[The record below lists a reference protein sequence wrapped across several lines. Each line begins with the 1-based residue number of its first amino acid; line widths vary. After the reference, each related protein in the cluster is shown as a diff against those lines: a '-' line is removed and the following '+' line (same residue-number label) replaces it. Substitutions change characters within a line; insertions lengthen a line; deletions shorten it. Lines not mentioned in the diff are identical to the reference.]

1 MKLYVLIDNNTIID
15 SYYKGE
21 PALSFYIE
29 TQNCKVLFDTGYS
42 DLFLENAQK
51 MNLPIQDIDYIVLS
65 HGHNDHTLGLK
76 YLLNFKF
83 NKRVKII
90 GHPLVFNKKI
100 DVDGSDIGS
109 YLSIEDLNQ
118 KFELLLSEKPVKI
131 NKNLTFLG
139 EIPRILDKETT
150 AIGDIIID
158 GKAYPDHLLDDS
170 ALVFEKESKITII
183 TGCSHSGLINIID
196 YAQKITDCNE
206 INSIIGGFH
215 LLDNELNNNEKIVK
229 HLKLQTINK
238 LYPCHCTG
246 LKAKCS
252 LMQHFNVYDVGVG
265 LIIDN

>member
-1 MKLYVLIDNNTIID
+1 MKLYVLVDNNTTID
-15 SYYKGE
+15 RYYKGE

-65 HGHNDHTLGLK
+65 HGHNDHTLGLNH
-76 YLLNFKF
+76 LLNFKF
-83 NKRVKII
+83 NKKVKIVA
-90 GHPLVFNKKI
+90 HPLVFNKKI

-109 YLSIEDLNQ
+109 PLDINDLKE
-118 KFELLLSEKPVKI
+118 KFELILSSEPI
-131 NKNLTFLG
+131 SITEELMFLG
-139 EIPRILDKETT
+139 EIPRLLDKEVN
-150 AIGDIIID
+150 AIGEIVIE
-158 GKAYPDHLLDDS
+158 GKAYPDYLLDDS

-183 TGCSHSGLINIID
+183 TGCSHSGLSNIID

-215 LLDNELNNNEKIVK
+215 LLDNESNDNEKIVQY
-229 HLKLQTINK
+229 LKSQNINT

-246 LKAKCS
+246 LKAKCT

-265 LIIDN
+265 LVFEC